1 MLYDFKAGDSPLLVD
16 VPHAGTLLCDDVAAR
31 LTPAARELPDTDW
44 HVDRLVAPAAAQGA
58 SVLVAKHS
66 RYLIDLNR
74 GRDDRPLYAGATTG
88 LVPTENFDGSPVYA
102 ESEPD
107 RGEVAERIERYWQ
120 PYHDHLAATLEAIRQ
135 RHGHAVLFDV
145 HSIRSRVPRLFDD
158 RLPDLN
164 LGTFDGRS
172 CAGDLQA
179 GLERMLA
186 EAPGFSSVVN
196 GRFKG
201 GHITRHYGQPE
212 AGIHAVQLEI
222 AQACYMDEH
231 HPDQWDEDRARP
243 LMHWLEAVTH
253 YLGTWRP
260 A

>member
-1 MLYDFKAGDSPLLVD
+1 MLYDYQAGDSPLLVD
-16 VPHAGTLLCDDVAAR
+16 VPHAGTALPDAVAAR
-31 LTPAARELPDTDW
+31 LTPAARKLPDTDW
-44 HVDRLVAPAAAQGA
+44 HVDRLVAPAAGQGA
-58 SVLVAKHS
+58 SLLVAKYS

-74 GRDDRPLYAGATTG
+74 GRDDQPLYSGATTG

-102 ESEPD
+102 GAGPD
-107 RGEVAERIERYWQ
+107 RADVAGRIERYWQ
-120 PYHDHLAATLEAIRQ
+120 PYHESLASELEAIRE

-145 HSIRSRVPRLFDD
+145 HSIKSRVPRLFDG

-164 LGTFDGRS
+164 LGTFESRS
-172 CAGDLQA
+172 CAADLQS

-186 EAPGFSSVVN
+186 EAPGFSSVAN

-201 GHITRHYGQPE
+201 GFITRHYGRPD

-231 HPDQWDEDRARP
+231 HPDHWDEARARP
-243 LMHWLEAVTH
+243 LMQWLEAVMRF
-253 YLGTWRP
+253 LVEWRP